1 MANFAPRCYNRG
13 MSNEAVTGWA
23 RDADIRE
30 SLKSRLREDH
40 AGEADVLLVEEMG
53 LCQGEVRIDLG
64 IINGQFIGYE
74 IKSPRDTLE
83 RLPGQAEVYS
93 RTLDQVTVVTCERHL
108 AGVTELV
115 PDWWG
120 IEVVGSS
127 ESSVRFDRVRE
138 AQQNPSVDPAALVQ
152 LLWRHEVLSILIENR
167 WDRGVRTKPKQ
178 VLWNRLVESVEPHEL
193 HLIVR
198 NGLKAREDWKVA
210 QPLA

>member
-1 MANFAPRCYNRG
+1 MARPASRCYNQS
-13 MSNEAVTGWA
+13 MSSEAVTGWA
-23 RDADIRE
+23 RDADIRH
-30 SLKSRLREDH
+30 SLRARLRDAH

-93 RTLDQVTVVTCERHL
+93 RTLDRVTVVTCERHL
-108 AGVTELV
+108 AGVIELV

-152 LLWRHEVLSILIENR
+152 LLWRHEVLSILVENK
-167 WDRGVRTKPKQ
+167 WDWGVRTKPKQ
-178 VLWNRLVESVEPHEL
+178 ALWDRLLACLESDQL
-193 HLIVR
+193 HSLVR
-198 NGLKAREDWKVA
+198 HRLKLREDWKVA
-210 QPLA
+210 ERLG